1 MSSKNCA
8 DGSIFSHEEK
18 YPARK
23 LKIHPL
29 QQESFLR
36 QRRVK
41 TLLNCRRGSFA
52 GLKQNF
58 AGILIK
64 ELAVLEKERKRYRI
78 LQRQLLY
85 FCRSTC
91 TEEGAFRVYVTY
103 SVESSVCLQSK
114 VKVL

>member
-1 MSSKNCA
+1 VRSKNCA
-8 DGSIFSHEEK
+8 DGSTFSHEEN
-18 YPARK
+18 YPART

-41 TLLNCRRGSFA
+41 TLRPEGSFA
-52 GLKQNF
+52 GLNQNF

-85 FCRSTC
+85 FC
-91 TEEGAFRVYVTY
+91 TEERALRVYVTY
-103 SVESSVCLQSK
+103 SVESSVCLPSK
-114 VKVL
+114 VRVL

>member
-1 MSSKNCA
+1 MRSKNCA

-18 YPARK
+18 YPART

-29 QQESFLR
+29 QQESLLW

-41 TLLNCRRGSFA
+41 TLLPEGYFA

-85 FCRSTC
+85 FC
-91 TEEGAFRVYVTY
+91 TEEREPCGFTLHYYKQCRKL
-103 SVESSVCLQSK
+103 CLPAEQS
-114 VKVL
+114 

>member
-1 MSSKNCA
+1 MKSKNCA

-18 YPARK
+18 YPART

-36 QRRVK
+36 QRREK
-41 TLLNCRRGSFA
+41 TLLPEGSFA

-64 ELAVLEKERKRYRI
+64 NLLCWRKRRNASGFFRDSYF
-78 LQRQLLY
+78 Y
-85 FCRSTC
+85 FC
-91 TEEGAFRVYVTY
+91 TEKRALRVYVTY
-103 SVESSVCLQSK
+103 RVESSVCNVQSK
-114 VKVL
+114 VRVL